1 MNHSQVCVK
10 YVLLLGLLLAVDMVA
25 AADST
30 RYVNDQLIITLR
42 AGQGSEY
49 KILKSLPSGTRL
61 ELLEED
67 DDTDFSKVRTEDGSE
82 GWVRSWYLSE
92 TPTAKLLLA
101 DATRKAESLGAE
113 NEKLRTSV
121 SSSSKK
127 NIEMKQRLNQLETEN
142 AKLKKEN
149 ARLNDIASRP
159 IELENENK
167 RLSAEAGQLKQENK
181 RFAGENRELKQSSV
195 QKWFMAGSGVL
206 IVGIFLGLVLPR
218 LGRNRGSSW
227 R

>member
-1 MNHSQVCVK
+1 MNLSRISVK
-10 YVLLLGLLLAVDMVA
+10 FVLLLGLLLAAGVV

-49 KILKSLPSGTRL
+49 KILKSLPSGSRL

-67 DDTDFSKVRTEDGSE
+67 TDTDFSRVKAEDGTE

-92 TPTAKLLLA
+92 IPTAKLLLA
-101 DATRKAESLGAE
+101 DAIRKAERLEAE
-113 NEKLRTSV
+113 NKKLRAST
-121 SSSSKK
+121 SSSSKTNK
-127 NIEMKQRLNQLETEN
+127 EMKQQLKQLETEN

-159 IELENENK
+159 IELESENK
-167 RLSAEAGQLKQENK
+167 RLSSEAAQLKQENK
-181 RFAGENRELKQSSV
+181 RFAGENSGLRQSSV

-206 IVGIFLGLVLPR
+206 VVGILLGLILPR
-218 LGRNRGSSW
+218 LRRNRASSW
-227 R
+227 G